1 MDWLQ
6 VPPLLE
12 KDPESP
18 AANSWGTMLANDLD
32 SLIFGSQRGIYR
44 GKNPLMK
51 RYSCDYGQL
60 VAEIVF
66 CLRLGG
72 CLLKGPPQIRFCSN
86 PQLESILQEGLE
98 LMPSFLIWLADRCV
112 EARYRIG
119 VDAKRNHVLVRWL
132 PAAPVNKQPPQPA

>member
-18 AANSWGTMLANDLD
+18 AANGWGTVLANDLD
-32 SLIFGSQRGIYR
+32 SLLFGSQRGIYR
-44 GKNPLMK
+44 GRDPLKK
-51 RYSCDYGQL
+51 RYGCDGGQL
-60 VAEIVF
+60 IAEASF

-72 CLLKGPPQIRFCSN
+72 CLLKGSPEIRFCSN
-86 PQLESILQEGLE
+86 PLLEVLLREALE
-98 LMPSFLIWLADRCV
+98 ALPSYPIWLADRCV

-119 VDAKRNHVLVRWL
+119 IDAGRNQVQIKWL
-132 PAAPVNKQPPQPA
+132 PAPLR